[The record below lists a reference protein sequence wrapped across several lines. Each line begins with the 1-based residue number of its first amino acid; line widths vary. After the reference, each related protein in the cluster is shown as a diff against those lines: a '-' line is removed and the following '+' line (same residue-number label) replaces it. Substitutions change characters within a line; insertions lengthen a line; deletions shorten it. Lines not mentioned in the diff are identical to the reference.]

1 MEYSLQTL
9 NENSN
14 LKSLTTTEII
24 DQLNLIG
31 FEVDETFNDSFITN
45 KFIDNLRL
53 LIKIPANREDL
64 LAERFL
70 LTELSTIFLFEV
82 NNLWKKIEENY
93 YSILVDKYF
102 EFYDYSANIINSENL
117 NKISQENTQF
127 SNFHIFSIEIEIDPT
142 FSTPLWI
149 QNKLL
154 NAGLKSTN
162 SINDI
167 ISLNNVEWGQS
178 INCLSLSI
186 LAKKNKLRNE
196 IEEVDLNLVI
206 EKLEEKTTYIDEN
219 KTEYSLTPGT
229 IVIKNSLNEIESVLG
244 IFNQFEKS
252 KGNQNKIILQSIFYD
267 IHENRLLLNP
277 LENRISLRY
286 LRSLSLRNFR
296 SSFERLLTLLELTSG
311 AQITPSVCNIPS
323 VYVTKRNQK
332 ELKPYRKLA
341 LQKSLLKNTLNI
353 KNIDLN
359 IFKQAGLVLC
369 KETEETLIFIVPSQ
383 RNDLIREI
391 DLIEEYS
398 RFVGY
403 KNFAPIAPEKVK
415 KYSLNKAKNTDFLKQ
430 LLLSRGFQE
439 IITNPLR
446 DLPKQTKNSVVIQN
460 PLNSEFNFLRITLL
474 EKIINV
480 FETNLRLRNSPTNCF
495 EIGRVFA
502 KTENNKFQERE
513 NLGGIFQLGR
523 MKKGIKPTT
532 EWFLAKGF
540 IENLFAHFGY
550 KNLKFEN
557 FRSEN
562 SLFHPTKSVI
572 IKYNDHVLGIFGE
585 INPTMENFKSLKAST
600 YIFEFL
606 MEYLT
611 KDRMVST
618 IPLFQDFSKY
628 PMIIKDLS
636 FVISKDE
643 NFYDLKSEVEATSS
657 FLKKVEFFDIYFD
670 DNSVNLINVGIRL
683 DFQPTQENFTAEVIE
698 NELNEIKS
706 LLITKF
712 QADFRN

>member
-31 FEVDETFNDSFITN
+31 FEVDETFNESFITN

-64 LAERFL
+64 LAERFFL
-70 LTELSTIFLFEV
+70 AELSTIFLFDV
-82 NNLWKKIEENY
+82 NNIWKKIKQNY
-93 YSILVDKYF
+93 YSILSDKYL
-102 EFYDYSANIINSENL
+102 EFLDYNSNTINSDSINEKFQLNNQLPNL
-117 NKISQENTQF
+117 
-127 SNFHIFSIEIEIDPT
+127 HIFSIEIEINHN

-154 NAGLKSTN
+154 NAGLKITN
-162 SINDI
+162 TIEDLV
-167 ISLNNVEWGQS
+167 SLNNLEWGQS
-178 INCLSLSI
+178 INYLSTEL
-186 LAKKNKLRNE
+186 KNF
-196 IEEVDLNLVI
+196 DLFI
-206 EKLEEKTTYIDEN
+206 DKLEKEEMYIDKN
-219 KTEYSLTPGT
+219 SVFYYLMPGT
-229 IVIKNSLNEIESVLG
+229 LVIKNSQNKIESVLG
-244 IFNQFEKS
+244 IFNQLEINRK
-252 KGNQNKIILQSIFYD
+252 NQNKLILQSIFYD
-267 IHENRLLLNP
+267 IHQNPLLLNP
-277 LENRISLRY
+277 LKNKISLRY

-311 AQITPSVCNIPS
+311 AKIIPS
-323 VYVTKRNQK
+323 VYVTKKSQK
-332 ELKPYRKLA
+332 ILKPYKKLV

-353 KNIDLN
+353 NNIDLT

-369 KETEETLIFIVPSQ
+369 KETKETLVFIIPSQ

-391 DLIEEYS
+391 DIIEEYS

-403 KNFAPIAPEKVK
+403 KNFTPIVPEKVK
-415 KYSLNKAKNTDFLKQ
+415 KYFLNKAQNSNFLKQ
-430 LLLSRGFQE
+430 ILLSRGFQE

-446 DLPKQTKNSVVIQN
+446 DLSKQTKNSIVIKN
-460 PLNSEFNFLRITLL
+460 PLNSDFNFLRITLL
-474 EKIINV
+474 EKIIDV
-480 FETNLRLRNSPTNCF
+480 FETNLRLRNNPTNCF
-495 EIGRVFA
+495 EIGRVFE
-502 KTENNKFQERE
+502 KLEKDKFKERE
-513 NLGGIFQLGR
+513 NLAGIFQLER
-523 MKKGIKPTT
+523 AKKGLKPTT
-532 EWFLAKGF
+532 EWFIAKGF

-572 IKYNDHVLGIFGE
+572 IKYNDNTLGVFGE
-585 INPTMENFKSLKAST
+585 INPTIENFKSLKFST
-600 YIFEFL
+600 YIFEFS

-611 KDRMVST
+611 KTRMVST
-618 IPLFQDFSKY
+618 IPIFQNFSKY
-628 PMIIKDLS
+628 PMITKDLS

-643 NFYDLKSEVEATSS
+643 NFYNLKSEVEITSF

-683 DFQPTQENFTAEVIE
+683 DFQSTDENFTTEVIE
-698 NELNEIKS
+698 KELNKIKL

-712 QADFRN
+712 QADFKN